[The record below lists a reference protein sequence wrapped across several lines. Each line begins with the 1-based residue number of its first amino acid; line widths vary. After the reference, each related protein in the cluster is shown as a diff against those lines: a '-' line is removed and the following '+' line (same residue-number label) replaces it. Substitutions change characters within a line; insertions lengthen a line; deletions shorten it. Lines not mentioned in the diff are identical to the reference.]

1 MRVALLFSGQPRV
14 VDGIAFKSIQD
25 VFLSKYEVDVYAHF
39 WDYVDTS
46 KANTSASENIQKFKV
61 QYSPKAIRVDPP
73 LQEDEYSPKA
83 ISNWQR
89 NSYSMYASLKRVY
102 TLFESTRNG
111 TEYDW
116 IVRIRIDS
124 VIFRCPDLRTLPFGR
139 IYVPNWHGDN
149 NPVIVNHVIIIS
161 PEFAER
167 FFSIYDVFDT
177 LTASIDEEYV
187 YAYFKSYGLLEFR
200 TALSMDIFYPSFSRD
215 GVNPANPSPN
225 DDNTYRVV
233 AVGPVIE
240 KTIQS
245 PTSLLSKLLTKAR
258 GGYN

>member
-46 KANTSASENIQKFKV
+46 KANTTASESIQKFKD
-61 QYSPKAIRVDPP
+61 QYSPKAVQVDPP
-73 LQEDEYSPKA
+73 LREDEYSSRA
-83 ISNWQR
+83 TEYWQR

-139 IYVPNWHGDN
+139 IYVPNWHGDH

-177 LTASIDEEYV
+177 LTAPTDEEYV
-187 YAYFKSYGLLEFR
+187 YAYFKSYGLLESR
-200 TALSMDIFYPSFSRD
+200 TALGMDIFYPSFSRD

-240 KTIQS
+240 KTIQR

-258 GGYN
+258 DGYN